1 MQAVLE
7 CKQCGAQLEVLDN
20 QKIVQCKFCGSSNA
34 VSFIDRMGLYNRA
47 NYLRRQN
54 EFDRAISV
62 YEDILKEDANDAEAY
77 YGIALC
83 KYGIEYVDDPNGKGK
98 MPTCHRTRYT
108 PISQDIDFKKA
119 IENADNDTAMLYAE
133 EAGKIDRILLKIQA
147 LSNKHEKYDVF
158 ICYKEGD
165 GMGGRTQTSVF
176 AQDIYQELVRQGYKV
191 FFARKTLE
199 TKLGSDY
206 EPIIFAALFS
216 AKVMLVV
223 GTKPEEFQG
232 VWVRNE
238 WTRYR
243 ERMAN
248 GEACT
253 LIPLYRD
260 MSPYELPQEFAN
272 LQALDMGKIGFMQD
286 LSDGLNKLIR
296 RDLGASVTV
305 PSMKV
310 VDDISIENLK
320 KRARIELEQ
329 GNFSEAA
336 AYVER
341 ALDKNPEDAEAYI
354 VRVQISRQCY
364 EERELG
370 DGLDSLAPDKNY
382 QLALRFACPDDLE
395 RYKGYEE
402 LIQQRLLEIEKAEEE
417 ARIRKEKED
426 EEYRRRLKEE
436 RERQR
441 QEAKA
446 RNKKLLKEAI
456 KSTIAVLIITVS
468 VAIGLPILCFIGAR
482 GLQYIYVKTEN
493 VCGIYNNRDRVDNF
507 LCETGIY
514 YEYLAL
520 PNMSGGYEC
529 IDLNTD
535 FFMGDVDEKLRDEI
549 CEENMSE
556 SEWEKLEIE
565 EYKGNGFSFGVTQ
578 EGELCYRWN
587 GGDVYCGVD
596 EITMYY
602 TLRNL
607 KKELASKGKIKQI
620 EVLERCGYIYTYYV
634 MENGDVKYA
643 MLNPIWKDDGKYKWI
658 KDTEYEIPKWKEVDR
673 IRLLGG
679 YILALKNDGE
689 IIYHNYEPEIMPEL
703 NELNEMDFD
712 NISYQELMDNYATG
726 KANVL
731 YAMPAE

>member
-7 CKQCGAQLEVLDN
+7 CKQCGAQLEVEEN
-20 QKIVQCKFCGSSNA
+20 QKIVKCKFCGSSNA

-62 YEDILKEDANDAEAY
+62 YEDILKEDAHDAEAY

-83 KYGIEYVDDPNGKGK
+83 KYGIEYVDDPNGNGK

-176 AQDIYQELVRQGYKV
+176 AQDIYQELVRQEYKV

-260 MSPYELPQEFAN
+260 MSPYELPQEFVN

-286 LSDGLNKLIR
+286 LSDGLTKLIR
-296 RDLGASVTV
+296 KDANV
-305 PSMKV
+305 SMSKANV
-310 VDDISIENLK
+310 VDDISNVNLK
-320 KRARIELEQ
+320 KRARLELEQ
-329 GNFSEAA
+329 GNFSGAA
-336 AYVER
+336 TYIER
-341 ALDKNPEDAEAYI
+341 ALDKEPEDAESYI
-354 VRVQISRQCY
+354 MKVQISRKCRS
-364 EERELG
+364 EEELG
-370 DGLDSLAPDKNY
+370 EGLDSLEADNNY
-382 QLALRFACPDDLE
+382 QLALRFALPDALE

-402 LIQQRLLEIEKAEEE
+402 LIRHRLLEIEKAEEA

-426 EEYRRRLKEE
+426 EEYRKRLEEEKERKKLENE
-436 RERQR
+436 RKR

-446 RNKKLLKEAI
+446 RNKILRKKALKGSIVAVI
-456 KSTIAVLIITVS
+456 IALC
-468 VAIGLPILCFIGAR
+468 LPILCFICAR
-482 GLQYIYVKTEN
+482 VMQGIYLKTEN
-493 VCGIYNNRDRVDNF
+493 VCGLYNVRYIVEEF
-507 LCETGIY
+507 LRETGIY
-514 YEYLAL
+514 YEIIVT
-520 PNMSGGYEC
+520 PNGYNN
-529 IDLNTD
+529 IYLNTD
-535 FFMGDVDEKLRDEI
+535 FFMGNVDGQLHDEI
-549 CEENMSE
+549 LEKNITEADWEN
-556 SEWEKLEIE
+556 LNIE
-565 EYKGNGFSFGVTQ
+565 EHYSNGFVFGVTQ
-578 EGELCYRWN
+578 DGELCYRWY
-587 GGDVYCGVD
+587 GEESDIYIS
-596 EITMYY
+596 ERATYY
-602 TLRNL
+602 TLRDL
-607 KKELASKGKIKQI
+607 KKELDKKGKIKQF
-620 EVLERCGYIYTYYV
+620 VVMSWDYLYCV
-634 MENGDVKYA
+634 MENGDVEFA
-643 MLNPIWKDDGKYKWI
+643 ILNPTWHDFDSKYICYKKI
-658 KDTEYEIPKWKEVDR
+658 EDSRYEIPKWKEVDR
-673 IRLLGG
+673 IRFMGE
-679 YILALKNDGE
+679 YILAIKNNGD
-689 IIYHNYEPEIMPEL
+689 IVYHNCEPDYYPEL
-703 NELNEMDFD
+703 VNLDEIDFD
-712 NISYQELMDNYATG
+712 TITYWELIDNYAVGTP
-726 KANVL
+726 NVE
-731 YAMPAE
+731 YAVPVEE

>member
-62 YEDILKEDANDAEAY
+62 YEDILKEDAHDAEAY

-98 MPTCHRTRYT
+98 IPTCHRTRYT

-248 GEACT
+248 GEACS

-260 MSPYELPQEFAN
+260 MSPYELPQEFVN

-286 LSDGLNKLIR
+286 LSDGLAKLIR
-296 RDLGASVTV
+296 KDTTANVA
-305 PSMKV
+305 PSKANAI
-310 VDDISIENLK
+310 DDISNVNLK
-320 KRARIELEQ
+320 KRARLELEQ
-329 GNFSEAA
+329 GNFRGAA
-336 AYVER
+336 TYIER
-341 ALDKNPEDAEAYI
+341 ALDKEPEDAEAYI
-354 VRVQISRQCY
+354 MKVQISRECRS
-364 EERELG
+364 EDELG
-370 DGLDSLAPDKNY
+370 EGLDSLESDNNY
-382 QLALRFACPDDLE
+382 QLALRFALPDALE
-395 RYKGYEE
+395 RYKNYEE

-426 EEYRRRLKEE
+426 EDYRKRLEEEKERKKLENE
-436 RERQR
+436 RKR

-446 RNKKLLKEAI
+446 RNKILRKRALK
-456 KSTIAVLIITVS
+456 VS
-468 VAIGLPILCFIGAR
+468 IYCVIFAMCLPILCFIYAR
-482 GLQYIYVKTEN
+482 VMQDIYLKTEN
-493 VCGIYNNRDRVDNF
+493 VCGLYNLRNTVEDF
-507 LCETGIY
+507 LRETGIY
-514 YEYLAL
+514 YEWIVL
-520 PNMSGGYEC
+520 PNYNVIEFK
-529 IDLNTD
+529 TD
-535 FFMGDVDEKLRDEI
+535 FFMKDVDRELLDEI
-549 CEENMSE
+549 YEDNISE
-556 SEWEKLEIE
+556 TDWEKLEIE
-565 EYKGNGFSFGVTQ
+565 EYTCNGFEFGVTQ
-578 EGELCYRWN
+578 EGKLCYRWN
-587 GGDVYCGVD
+587 GNGGNFYISGRV
-596 EITMYY
+596 TYY

-607 KKELASKGKIKQI
+607 KKELDKKGKIKQ
-620 EVLERCGYIYTYYV
+620 LEATNWNEDVYFV
-634 MENGDVKYA
+634 MENGDVEYA
-643 MLNPIWKDDGKYKWI
+643 KLDPTWKDYDSGVYKWI
-658 KDTEYEIPKWKEVDR
+658 EDSRYEIPKWKEVDR
-673 IRLLGG
+673 IRIIGD
-679 YILALKNDGE
+679 YILALKDDGE
-689 IIYHNYEPEIMPEL
+689 IVYHNCEPEYAPEL
-703 NELNEMDFD
+703 KELDGLDFD
-712 NISYQELMDNYATG
+712 KITYRKLENHYATEE
-726 KANVL
+726 ANVE
-731 YAMPAE
+731 YALPEE

>member
-7 CKQCGAQLEVLDN
+7 CKQCGAQLEVEEN
-20 QKIVQCKFCGSSNA
+20 QKIVKCKFCGSSNA

-62 YEDILKEDANDAEAY
+62 YEDILKEDAHDAEAY

-83 KYGIEYVDDPNGKGK
+83 KYGIEYVDDPNGNGK

-238 WTRYR
+238 WIRYR

-260 MSPYELPQEFAN
+260 MSPYELPQEFVN

-286 LSDGLNKLIR
+286 LSDGLTKLIR
-296 RDLGASVTV
+296 KDANV
-305 PSMKV
+305 SMSKV
-310 VDDISIENLK
+310 NGVDDISNVNLK
-320 KRARIELEQ
+320 KRARLELEQ
-329 GNFSEAA
+329 GNFSGAA
-336 AYVER
+336 TYIER
-341 ALDKNPEDAEAYI
+341 ALDMEPEDAESYI
-354 VRVQISRQCY
+354 MKVQISRKCRS
-364 EERELG
+364 EEELG
-370 DGLDSLAPDKNY
+370 EGLDSLEADNNY
-382 QLALRFACPDDLE
+382 
-395 RYKGYEE
+395 
-402 LIQQRLLEIEKAEEE
+402 
-417 ARIRKEKED
+417 
-426 EEYRRRLKEE
+426 
-436 RERQR
+436 
-441 QEAKA
+441 
-446 RNKKLLKEAI
+446 
-456 KSTIAVLIITVS
+456 
-468 VAIGLPILCFIGAR
+468 
-482 GLQYIYVKTEN
+482 
-493 VCGIYNNRDRVDNF
+493 
-507 LCETGIY
+507 
-514 YEYLAL
+514 
-520 PNMSGGYEC
+520 
-529 IDLNTD
+529 
-535 FFMGDVDEKLRDEI
+535 
-549 CEENMSE
+549 
-556 SEWEKLEIE
+556 
-565 EYKGNGFSFGVTQ
+565 
-578 EGELCYRWN
+578 
-587 GGDVYCGVD
+587 
-596 EITMYY
+596 
-602 TLRNL
+602 
-607 KKELASKGKIKQI
+607 
-620 EVLERCGYIYTYYV
+620 
-634 MENGDVKYA
+634 
-643 MLNPIWKDDGKYKWI
+643 
-658 KDTEYEIPKWKEVDR
+658 
-673 IRLLGG
+673 
-679 YILALKNDGE
+679 
-689 IIYHNYEPEIMPEL
+689 
-703 NELNEMDFD
+703 
-712 NISYQELMDNYATG
+712 
-726 KANVL
+726 
-731 YAMPAE
+731 